1 MKNGG
6 LFPWGVE
13 EREEVGGY
21 NDHDLAASCDEG
33 VISLCDQGLG
43 SEPWQIYISYYP
55 SLLYY
60 LKTLFQTSKQKI
72 LSQACSLSPVD
83 SHDEYW
89 YLINEFIFFFNIL
102 KQC

>member
-1 MKNGG
+1 M
-6 LFPWGVE
+6 
-13 EREEVGGY
+13 
-21 NDHDLAASCDEG
+21 AASCDEG

-83 SHDEYW
+83 SHDEYYW
-89 YLINEFIFFFNIL
+89 YLINEFVFFLYFETVLINALMMMLI
-102 KQC
+102 